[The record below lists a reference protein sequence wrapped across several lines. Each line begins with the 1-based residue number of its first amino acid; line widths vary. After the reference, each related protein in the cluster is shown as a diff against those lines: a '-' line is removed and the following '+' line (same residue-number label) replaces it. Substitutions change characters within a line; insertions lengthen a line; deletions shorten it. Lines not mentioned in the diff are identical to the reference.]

1 MMETEE
7 KWVLQLS
14 CLASVIVGVGRNI
27 ENVEHWEACYLCSVV
42 LVLSWK
48 QLNMAWNSTIK
59 LAKDYSSSS
68 ANGEQRGRGPPSL
81 SHKGKGQD

>member
-14 CLASVIVGVGRNI
+14 CLASVIVVGVGRNI

-42 LVLSWK
+42 LVLSGK
-48 QLNMAWNSTIK
+48 QLNMA
-59 LAKDYSSSS
+59 
-68 ANGEQRGRGPPSL
+68 
-81 SHKGKGQD
+81 